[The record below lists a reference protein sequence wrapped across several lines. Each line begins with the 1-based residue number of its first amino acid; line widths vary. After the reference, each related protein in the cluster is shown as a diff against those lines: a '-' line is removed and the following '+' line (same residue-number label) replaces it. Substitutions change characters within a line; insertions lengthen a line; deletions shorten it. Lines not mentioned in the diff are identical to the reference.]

1 MDIGDKLSNR
11 YVIKDVIGQ
20 GGMAN
25 VFLGHDLILN
35 RDVAIKVLR
44 FDFQDNKDAIRRFR
58 REAMSASQLL
68 HHNIVEVYDVDEEDG
83 KQYIVME
90 YVKGEDL
97 KTYIKKQ
104 SPLPLETIVSIM
116 MQLLSAIDLAHK
128 HQIIH
133 RDIKPQNVLIK
144 DGSEV
149 KITDFGIAIALTD
162 TSITQTNTL
171 LGSVH
176 YLSPEQARGA
186 NATVKSDIYAL
197 GIVLYE
203 LITGSVPFDGESPV
217 SIALK
222 HFQEDLPSVREQYDY
237 IPQSLENVILKA
249 TAKNQEDRYDSIQ
262 EMLMDLST
270 SLNESRFNE
279 PLFIPPSKLEETIVM
294 KPIKALSASS
304 SSLDQVSSEGPEP
317 LDEETFPRFD
327 EVAPIEPVKRSNR
340 WLKYTLAFLILIAIV
355 AGGLGAYNFFYLNTT
370 VPDIEGLTQEEAQEA
385 LSRSHLTLGEVQKV
399 WNETVKVGEI
409 VQTKPRSGSRVKR
422 DSAVNVVMS
431 NGKEQVQIGDYV
443 GMEYEEI
450 RRRLTEAN
458 FIVQR
463 RDLATTPDQAG
474 IILAQDIDP
483 GSQVVPSDTP
493 ITLTVGNAPESI
505 TMQDFY
511 NLSEEVVHNFEVGF
525 GVNVNYEYDFDEYV
539 PVGQVISQEPE
550 SGTPLVAGDT
560 ISVVISKGPRE
571 EHIVPQQVNVDI
583 DYLSNYDDKDVEKE
597 NPLPNIIRVYIGDV
611 NNDINTIAE
620 EIEITESRTIQIFM
634 YIKEHGT
641 GQYRVTRD
649 DEVIA
654 ENNQVY
660 PR

>member
-1 MDIGDKLSNR
+1 MDIGDKLSDR

-97 KTYIKKQ
+97 KTYIRKH
-104 SPLPLETIVSIM
+104 SPLPLESVVSIM
-116 MQLLSAIDLAHK
+116 MQLLLAIDLAHK

-203 LITGSVPFDGESPV
+203 LITGTVPFDGESPV

-249 TAKNQEDRYDSIQ
+249 TAKNPEDRYASVQ
-262 EMLMDLST
+262 EMLADLST

-279 PLFIPPSKLEETIVM
+279 PMFIPPSKLEETIAI

-304 SSLDQVSSEGPEP
+304 SSLDQATSKGPEP
-317 LDEETFPRFD
+317 LDEEVFPRFD
-327 EVAPIEPVKRSNR
+327 EVAPIEPAKRTNW
-340 WLKYTLAFLILIAIV
+340 WLKYLLPFILMVALIA
-355 AGGLGAYNFFYLNTT
+355 GGFGAYNFFYLNTT
-370 VPDIEGLTQEEAQEA
+370 MPDIEGLTQEEAQEA
-385 LSRSHLTLGEVQKV
+385 LSRAHLTLGEVQKV
-399 WNETVKVGEI
+399 WNETVKAGEI
-409 VQTKPRSGSRVKR
+409 VDTKPTAGTRLKR
-422 DSAVNVVMS
+422 NSTVDIIMS
-431 NGKEQVQIGDYV
+431 NGKEQVQIGDYI

-474 IILAQDIDP
+474 IILDQDIQP
-483 GSQVVPSDTP
+483 GSQVIPSETP
-493 ITLTVGNAPESI
+493 ITLTVGNAPESV

-511 NLSEEVVHNFEVGF
+511 NLSEEVVHNFEAGF
-525 GVNVNYEYDFDEYV
+525 GINVEYEYDYDEFI

-550 SGTPLVAGDT
+550 SGTHLEPGDT

-571 EHIVPQQVNVDI
+571 EHIVPQQVNIDI
-583 DYLSNYDDKDVEKE
+583 EYLSKYDDKDVDKE
-597 NPLPNIIRVYIGDV
+597 DPLPNVIRVYIGDV
-611 NNDINTIAE
+611 NNDINQIAE
-620 EIEITESRTIQIFM
+620 EFEIKESRTIQIFM

-654 ENNQVY
+654 ENGQVY
-660 PR
+660 PQ